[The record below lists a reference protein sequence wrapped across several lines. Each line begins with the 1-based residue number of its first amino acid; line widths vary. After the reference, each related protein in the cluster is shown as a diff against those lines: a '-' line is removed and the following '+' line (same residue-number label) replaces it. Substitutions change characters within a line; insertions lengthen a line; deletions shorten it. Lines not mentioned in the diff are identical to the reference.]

1 MEKWLI
7 KDNKVT
13 KQQTDSTP
21 DLKRKPENNIEDPCT
36 SSSSSLKSTS
46 KTEFEGPKVKK
57 SKRFNKFNELWLKE
71 PDFAGWLRKDNKNTK
86 DGHELALCLVC
97 SASFIAH
104 KSDIIRHMKSER
116 HRNKSSE
123 IQGVQKMSEF
133 ILPINLQKNIRTA
146 ELKLTGLLAE
156 HNVPLRFIDTLG
168 ALCTN
173 IFPDSTIA
181 KGINLHRTKATTIL
195 KNVLGNSFLEDI
207 NDTLGVEGNFFSLVM
222 DETTDQS
229 STIKQ
234 CCFTAIMYNNENN
247 KVETVFLDMVEVES
261 GTASGLHE
269 CLKDMLNKKHIP
281 INNVVGFSS
290 DTTNVMAG
298 EHVSVFANLKK
309 DIPHIALIKCSC
321 HMINLSSSKAC
332 LKLPRT
338 VEDLL
343 RSLGAHFTQTRW
355 LSLKACVD
363 RVLEQYIPLKA
374 YLTEAVFSDPSKTIE
389 EMLATMNKQFTTVY
403 LEFMSYVLTLLT
415 DFNTMFQAETPPLY
429 KLKPEVENLLKTLS
443 SNYLKMAYIK
453 ICDDILKAEFKN
465 TEHFVDLEKIY
476 IGITATESIVNLKKD
491 SNVPRSEITCFFRTC
506 QAFYIELTTDICK
519 RFDFSDHLFDLIS
532 IVNPSVAQ
540 QFEIQSLAQVFQ
552 RFPILNNFVIRQKVD
567 DEWRAHA
574 MLNHP
579 QYGLNTNDY
588 DSAENYWA
596 KVFQFKEQ
604 CRTILVFKFKACF
617 KLTIGITIFKRICGA
632 EIQCIKKF
640 KNRK

>member
-36 SSSSSLKSTS
+36 SSSSK
-46 KTEFEGPKVKK
+46 
-57 SKRFNKFNELWLKE
+57 

-97 SASFIAH
+97 SASIIAH

-123 IQGVQKMSEF
+123 IQGVQKISEF
-133 ILPINLQKNIRTA
+133 ILPTNLQKNIRTA

-156 HNVPLRFIDTLG
+156 HNVPLRFIDTLD

-229 STIKQ
+229 TIKQ

-269 CLKDMLNKKHIP
+269 CLKDMLKKKHIP
-281 INNVVGFSS
+281 INNMVGFSS
-290 DTTNVMAG
+290 DITNVMAG

-321 HMINLSSSKAC
+321 HMNNLSSSKAC
-332 LKLPRT
+332 FKITKDGRRSRKL
-338 VEDLL
+338 D
-343 RSLGAHFTQTRW
+343 G
-355 LSLKACVD
+355 SLKACVD

-374 YLTEAVFSDPSKTIE
+374 YLTEAVFSDPSKTTE
-389 EMLATMNKQFTTVY
+389 EMLAIMNNQFTTVY

-415 DFNTMFQAETPPLY
+415 DFNTMFQAETSLLY

-453 ICDDILKAEFKN
+453 TCDDILKAEFKN

-532 IVNPSVAQ
+532 IVNPSIAQ

-552 RFPILNNFVIRQKVD
+552 RFPILNNFVTRQKVD

-596 KVFQFKEQ
+596 KVFSLKNRAGQFLFSSLKHVLSLL
-604 CRTILVFKFKACF
+604 LVLPFSNASVERKFSV
-617 KLTIGITIFKRICGA
+617 LRNL
-632 EIQCIKKF
+632 

>member
-1 MEKWLI
+1 MHL
-7 KDNKVT
+7 
-13 KQQTDSTP
+13 P

-36 SSSSSLKSTS
+36 SSSSSPKSTS
-46 KTEFEGPKVKK
+46 KTEFGGPKVKK
-57 SKRFNKFNELWLKE
+57 TKRFKKFNELWLKE
-71 PDFAGWLRKDNKNTK
+71 PDFA
-86 DGHELALCLVC
+86 
-97 SASFIAH
+97 
-104 KSDIIRHMKSER
+104 
-116 HRNKSSE
+116 
-123 IQGVQKMSEF
+123 
-133 ILPINLQKNIRTA
+133 
-146 ELKLTGLLAE
+146 
-156 HNVPLRFIDTLG
+156 LRFIDTLG

-229 STIKQ
+229 TIKQ
-234 CCFTAIMYNNENN
+234 CCFTEIMYNNENN

-269 CLKDMLNKKHIP
+269 CLKDMLKKKHIP
-281 INNVVGFSS
+281 INNMVGFSS

-343 RSLGAHFTQTRW
+343 RSLGAHFSRSSQRQHTFKGFQEFFQVDIHKILTLAQTRW
-355 LSLKACVD
+355 LSLKTCVD

-374 YLTEAVFSDPSKTIE
+374 YLTEAVFSDPSKTTE
-389 EMLATMNKQFTTVY
+389 EMLATMNNQFTTVY

-415 DFNTMFQAETPPLY
+415 DFNTMFQAETPLLY

-453 ICDDILKAEFKN
+453 TCDDILKAEFKN

-476 IGITATESIVNLKKD
+476 IGITATESIINLKK
-491 SNVPRSEITCFFRTC
+491 R
-506 QAFYIELTTDICK
+506 
-519 RFDFSDHLFDLIS
+519 
-532 IVNPSVAQ
+532 
-540 QFEIQSLAQVFQ
+540 
-552 RFPILNNFVIRQKVD
+552 
-567 DEWRAHA
+567 
-574 MLNHP
+574 
-579 QYGLNTNDY
+579 
-588 DSAENYWA
+588 
-596 KVFQFKEQ
+596 
-604 CRTILVFKFKACF
+604 
-617 KLTIGITIFKRICGA
+617 
-632 EIQCIKKF
+632 
-640 KNRK
+640 